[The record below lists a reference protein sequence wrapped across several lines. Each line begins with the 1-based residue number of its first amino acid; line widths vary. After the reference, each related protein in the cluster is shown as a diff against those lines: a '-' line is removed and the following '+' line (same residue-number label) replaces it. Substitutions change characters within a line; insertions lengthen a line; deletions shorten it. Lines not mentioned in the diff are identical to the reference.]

1 MEWLIRLLESINEV
15 YQLDMI
21 KNAYEIKGRVFVER
35 KLYCNLSQSSFILCA
50 V

>member
-1 MEWLIRLLESINEV
+1 MEWLIRLLESTNEV

-21 KNAYEIKGRVFVER
+21 KNAYDIKGGVFVER
-35 KLYCNLSQSSFILCA
+35 KIYMSLSQSTTFLYA